1 MKELLEQ
8 MKEYIEAC
16 EEIISMELAG
26 GLRVEIGKLF
36 SSYQE
41 KINKTLCDDLA
52 VSINLPVKIDIEDG
66 SIRIK
71 TGINFVESR
80 VKDESVISINPNQ
93 KQLFG
98 E

>member
-1 MKELLEQ
+1 MKN
-8 MKEYIEAC
+8 
-16 EEIISMELAG
+16 EITMDILNKVN
-26 GLRVEIGKLF
+26 VEIGRLF

-41 KINKTLCDDLA
+41 KINKTFGDDLA
-52 VSINLPVKIDIEDG
+52 ISINLPVKIDIEDG
-66 SIRIK
+66 SIRVK
-71 TGINFVESR
+71 TGINFIESR